1 MSDDTH
7 TLHIRSD
14 TMKQAA
20 SHNPVAKSFAAGIN
34 KPQVVPNKKRD
45 RRACRRP
52 FTIGEE

>member
-1 MSDDTH
+1 
-7 TLHIRSD
+7 
-14 TMKQAA
+14 MKQAA